1 MDSSWASTW
10 EPKSTKGA
18 PRCQK
23 GDPKPPKSHP
33 GEASGPKR
41 ASLVPTHYLPY
52 RTHAGGSRRH
62 PFRHFSLARSPSKRQ
77 AEKYVTKGGA
87 TGAQGTPRRRQ
98 GRPKAPKRTPKSQPK
113 SSKIHPWGPRGK
125 ICGPGGPKGAPEE
138 ILTDLGVPPGAQ
150 SRAKI
155 RKSIRNLN
163 ENTRCEN
170 TNDCKKER

>member
-18 PRCQK
+18 PRWQK

-33 GEASGPKR
+33 GEAPGPKR

-98 GRPKAPKRTPKSQPK
+98 GRPKAPKRTPKK
-113 SSKIHPWGPRGK
+113 SAKIIKNPPLGPTGKNMWPRGSQG
-125 ICGPGGPKGAPEE
+125 CPGGDFDRFGGTPRSPK
-138 ILTDLGVPPGAQ
+138 
-150 SRAKI
+150 
-155 RKSIRNLN
+155 
-163 ENTRCEN
+163 
-170 TNDCKKER
+170 